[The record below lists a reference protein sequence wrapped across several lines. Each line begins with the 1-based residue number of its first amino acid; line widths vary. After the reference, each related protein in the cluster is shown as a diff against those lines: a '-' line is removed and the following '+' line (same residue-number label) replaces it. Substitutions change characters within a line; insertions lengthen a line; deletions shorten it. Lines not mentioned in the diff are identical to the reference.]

1 MSWLAWH
8 NPTEN
13 QPISR
18 MPRHRAQAT
27 ELEKRRQF
35 FIRVH
40 NESLSV
46 DAMCIGNPNRSPVVI
61 NRSGS
66 QNSGR

>member
-1 MSWLAWH
+1 MEVAALSSLAWH

-46 DAMCIGNPNRSPVVI
+46 SAMCVGNPDRSPVGI
-61 NRSGS
+61 NR
-66 QNSGR
+66 